1 MGGFATM
8 TVSLN
13 PDGST
18 RSTDEPFREYV
29 RAVWEEEGS
38 IDLDDYD
45 PDDVAQIRR
54 WVMQWEA
61 DDE

>member
-1 MGGFATM
+1 M